1 MNIMKKFLV
10 ASLALGF
17 AGTAA
22 AEDVTGV
29 TRMVCASGQAQ
40 ICLETGDCYAATPW
54 ELAVPDF
61 VIIDTKKG
69 TISTTKASGLN
80 RSTEFSKSE
89 RKGGLIH
96 LQGVEGGRAFSF
108 VIHEET
114 GRMTAAIARDGL
126 SVTVFGACTAAKL

>member
-1 MNIMKKFLV
+1 MKKLLI
-10 ASLALGF
+10 AGLGLAVF
-17 AGTAA
+17 APVA

-29 TRMVCASGQAQ
+29 TRMICAAGQAQ
-40 ICLETGDCYAATPW
+40 ICLETGECYAAMPF
-54 ELAVPDF
+54 ELGVPDF

-80 RSTEFSKSE
+80 RSTEFAKSD
-89 RKGGLIH
+89 RKEGLIH

-108 VIHEET
+108 VIHEQT

-126 SVTVFGACTAAKL
+126 SVTVFGACTAANM

>member
-1 MNIMKKFLV
+1 MKKSLIAGLGLV
-10 ASLALGF
+10 VSA
-17 AGTAA
+17 TVT

-40 ICLETGDCYAATPW
+40 ICLETGECYAAAPF

-69 TISTTKASGLN
+69 VISTTKASGLN
-80 RSTEFSKSE
+80 RSTDFTKSE
-89 RKGGLIH
+89 RKDGLIY

-108 VIHEET
+108 VIHETT

-126 SVTVFGACTAAKL
+126 SVTVFGACTATDL

>member
-1 MNIMKKFLV
+1 MKKLLI
-10 ASLALGF
+10 AGLGLAVF
-17 AGTAA
+17 APVA

-29 TRMVCASGQAQ
+29 TRMICASGQAQ
-40 ICLETGDCYAATPW
+40 ICLETGECYAAT
-54 ELAVPDF
+54 LGVPDF

-80 RSTEFSKSE
+80 RFTEFTKSE
-89 RKGGLIH
+89 RKEGLIH

-108 VIHEET
+108 VIHEQT

>member
-1 MNIMKKFLV
+1 MKKSLIAGLGLV
-10 ASLALGF
+10 VSA
-17 AGTAA
+17 TVT

-40 ICLETGDCYAATPW
+40 ICLETGECYAAAPF

-69 TISTTKASGLN
+69 FISTTKASGLN
-80 RSTEFSKSE
+80 RSTEFTKSE
-89 RKGGLIH
+89 RKDGLIY

-108 VIHEET
+108 VIHETT

-126 SVTVFGACTAAKL
+126 SVTVFGACTATDL

>member
-1 MNIMKKFLV
+1 MKKLLI
-10 ASLALGF
+10 AGLGLAVF
-17 AGTAA
+17 APVA

-29 TRMVCASGQAQ
+29 TRMICASGQAQ
-40 ICLETGDCYAATPW
+40 ICLETGECYAATPF

-69 TISTTKASGLN
+69 VISTTKASGLN
-80 RSTEFSKSE
+80 RSTNFTKSE
-89 RKGGLIH
+89 RKDGLIY

-108 VIHEET
+108 VIHEAT

-126 SVTVFGACTAAKL
+126 SVTVFGACTAADL

>member
-1 MNIMKKFLV
+1 MKKLLI
-10 ASLALGF
+10 AGLGLAVS
-17 AGTAA
+17 APVA

-29 TRMVCASGQAQ
+29 TRMICASGQAQ
-40 ICLETGDCYAATPW
+40 ICLETGECYAATPF
-54 ELAVPDF
+54 ELGVPDF

-80 RSTEFSKSE
+80 RFTEFTKSE
-89 RKGGLIH
+89 RKEGLIY

-108 VIHEET
+108 VIHEQT

-126 SVTVFGACTAAKL
+126 SVTVFGACTAADL

>member
-1 MNIMKKFLV
+1 MNKLLIATMG
-10 ASLALGF
+10 LGLSC
-17 AGTAA
+17 TVA
-22 AEDVTGV
+22 AENVTDV

-54 ELAVPDF
+54 ELSVPDF

-69 TISTTKASGLN
+69 TISTTKASGLD
-80 RSTEFSKSE
+80 RSTEFTKAE
-89 RKGGLIH
+89 RKEGLIH

-108 VIHEET
+108 VIHEQT
-114 GRMTAAIARDGL
+114 GRLTAAIARDGI

>member
-1 MNIMKKFLV
+1 MKKLLFTGLG
-10 ASLALGF
+10 LAIS
-17 AGTAA
+17 ATVA

-40 ICLETGDCYAATPW
+40 ICLETGECYAATPF

-69 TISTTKASGLN
+69 AISTTKASGLN
-80 RSTEFSKSE
+80 RSTDFSKSE
-89 RKGGLIH
+89 RKEGLIY

-108 VIHEET
+108 VIHEAT

-126 SVTVFGACTAAKL
+126 SVTVFGACTAADL

>member
-1 MNIMKKFLV
+1 MKKLLV
-10 ASLALGF
+10 ACLVLGVF
-17 AGTAA
+17 GAA
-22 AEDVTGV
+22 VAEDVTGV

-69 TISTTKASGLN
+69 TISTTKASGIN

-89 RKGGLIH
+89 RKDGLIH

-108 VIHEET
+108 VIHEQT
-114 GRMTAAIARDGL
+114 GRLTAAIARDGL
-126 SVTVFGACTAAKL
+126 SVTVFGACTSAKL

>member
-1 MNIMKKFLV
+1 MKRLIL
-10 ASLALGF
+10 ASLGLAVSG
-17 AGTAA
+17 AVT
-22 AEDVTGV
+22 AEDVTEV

-40 ICLETGDCYAATPW
+40 ICLESGDCYSAIPW

-80 RSTEFSKSE
+80 RSTEFTKTE
-89 RKGGLIH
+89 RREGLIH
-96 LQGVEGGRAFSF
+96 LQGVDGGRAFSF
-108 VIHEET
+108 VIHEKT
-114 GRMTAAIARDGL
+114 GRLTAAIARDGL

>member
-1 MNIMKKFLV
+1 MKKLLFTGLG
-10 ASLALGF
+10 LAIS
-17 AGTAA
+17 ATVA

-40 ICLETGDCYAATPW
+40 ICLETGECYAATPF

-69 TISTTKASGLN
+69 VISTTKASGLN
-80 RSTEFSKSE
+80 RSTDFSKSE
-89 RKGGLIH
+89 RKEGLIY

-108 VIHEET
+108 VIHEAT

-126 SVTVFGACTAAKL
+126 SVTVFGACTAADL

>member
-1 MNIMKKFLV
+1 MKKSLIAGLGLV
-10 ASLALGF
+10 VSA
-17 AGTAA
+17 TVT

-40 ICLETGDCYAATPW
+40 ICLETGECYAAAPF

-69 TISTTKASGLN
+69 VISTTKASGLN
-80 RSTEFSKSE
+80 RSTEFTKSE
-89 RKGGLIH
+89 RKEGLIH

-108 VIHEET
+108 VIHEAT

-126 SVTVFGACTAAKL
+126 SVTVFGACTAADL

>member
-1 MNIMKKFLV
+1 MKKLLI
-10 ASLALGF
+10 AALGL
-17 AGTAA
+17 AVSAPVA

-29 TRMVCASGQAQ
+29 TRMVCSSGQAQ
-40 ICLETGDCYAATPW
+40 ICLETGECYAATPF

-69 TISTTKASGLN
+69 VISTTKASGLN
-80 RSTEFSKSE
+80 RSTEFTKSE
-89 RKGGLIH
+89 RKDGLIY

-108 VIHEET
+108 VIHEAT

-126 SVTVFGACTAAKL
+126 SVTVFGACTAADL

>member
-1 MNIMKKFLV
+1 MRKLLIAGLG
-10 ASLALGF
+10 LAVS
-17 AGTAA
+17 APVA

-40 ICLETGDCYAATPW
+40 ICLETGECYAATPF

-69 TISTTKASGLN
+69 VISTTKASGLN
-80 RSTEFSKSE
+80 RSTEFTKSE
-89 RKGGLIH
+89 RKDGLIY

-108 VIHEET
+108 VIHEAT

-126 SVTVFGACTAAKL
+126 SVTVFGACTAADL